1 MLIILMLNKHCT
13 VYGIVNNNANC
24 NCYLRDYIVKESFNE
39 VFRTFFTV
47 TYLIELYIFISCS
60 KCI

>member
-1 MLIILMLNKHCT
+1 MVIILMLDKHCT

-39 VFRTFFTV
+39 
-47 TYLIELYIFISCS
+47 IF
-60 KCI
+60 